1 MFVTVILWYTFCIML
16 FIFVVLFA
24 CFLCIYVSLYSC
36 LLVLYRVQA
45 KKNFALRR
53 GVLLRYSSVIVNTH
67 HRWVDYRVTV
77 LDGFSPI
84 STLFV
89 VQFRLEISFA
99 LSAGHVIYARPWGIK
114 PAVECTSTQRERE
127 RMYWNVL

>member
-1 MFVTVILWYTFCIML
+1 MFVTSYFVVHILYNVMY
-16 FIFVVLFA
+16 FVVLFA

-89 VQFRLEISFA
+89 VQFRLEILFA
-99 LSAGHVIYARPWGIK
+99 LSAGHVIHARPWGIK
-114 PAVECTSTQRERE
+114 PAVECISTQRERLN
-127 RMYWNVL
+127 RNV